1 MLMIRRAE
9 PVRREDVMAGQDDK
23 GELVTV
29 FETTDQALVPLACA
43 VLEQASIE
51 FGFRPVEG
59 QIPVAFGH
67 PAAFVDADGAVELVV
82 RASDADRARD
92 LLADLDRVGDGSPGV
107 PAPPVAPTGGAGAG
121 GAKTVTLT
129 NAATGAALGQITEH
143 QLQFLIDELEEE
155 SAEDRDYYIDAAT
168 IDLLATA
175 GADVDLVAVLRHA
188 VAGQDGIEITW
199 SE

>member
-1 MLMIRRAE
+1 MLMIRRARSA
-9 PVRREDVMAGQDDK
+9 RREDVMAASDDK

-43 VLEQASIE
+43 ALEQAGIE
-51 FGFRPVEG
+51 YGFRPAEG

-67 PAAFVDADGAVELVV
+67 AAAFVDADGAVELVV
-82 RASDADRARD
+82 RASEADRARD
-92 LLADLDRVGDGSPGV
+92 VLADLDRVGDGAPGV
-107 PAPPVAPTGGAGAG
+107 PAPPVAPSGGAGAG
-121 GAKTVTLT
+121 GARTVRLT
-129 NAATGAALGQITEH
+129 NAATGAELGHITTA

-155 SAEDRDYYIDAAT
+155 SADDRDYYIDGAT

-175 GADVDLVAVLRHA
+175 GADVDLVALLRQA
-188 VAGQDGIEITW
+188 VAGQEGIEIAW